1 MHAEPSEVIIRRA
14 SATDA
19 PALVRLA
26 ALDSDHHAGRL
37 LAEAADEGVVI
48 VAEVDGELQAARV
61 VDDSVS
67 VANPFRP
74 SAPHRQLLAL
84 RASQLGGA
92 APQRSRR
99 ARLRV
104 LRPHTS

>member
-1 MHAEPSEVIIRRA
+1 MHPLLAASLINSVSNQRGSAPKSRRRAKVAPATPEPGEVTIRRA

-26 ALDSDHHAGRL
+26 ALDSDLHAGRL

-61 VDDSVS
+61 MDDSVS

-74 SAPHRQLLAL
+74 NAAHR
-84 RASQLGGA
+84 
-92 APQRSRR
+92 
-99 ARLRV
+99 
-104 LRPHTS
+104 

>member
-1 MHAEPSEVIIRRA
+1 M
-14 SATDA
+14 
-19 PALVRLA
+19 
-26 ALDSDHHAGRL
+26 
-37 LAEAADEGVVI
+37 I

-92 APQRSRR
+92 EPQRSRR